1 MGNNENQMLELENLD
16 VEFDF
21 EELEGNLSKQLEESF
36 SDLEILEK
44 DREKISDPDSF
55 GKVIMDEI
63 WTQFSNQIGFDMT
76 AETLV
81 EKYDRE
87 HPESYKEVGKEVMQD
102 KRYKD
107 ENKKMRDQQQ
117 AGNLKDAYTGKK
129 LNHKDKA
136 NLDHVVTRK
145 ELYENKRRK
154 QANLDVKDLANKKEN
169 LQATNES
176 LNKSKKEKSNK
187 QYLENRETREQG
199 LIRENEKKNKKV
211 DESNMSETEKRL
223 QKEKNNKRL
232 QDKLDADNKLMMDAD
247 KTARKAINKK
257 IAIEG
262 TKQVGV
268 KAVKDSIKAMVV
280 NSLFALLKEIMN
292 GLIRF
297 FKEKSKSFKVFL
309 AQMKE
314 AIKRFFKN
322 ISSFLKS
329 GVSTFLG
336 TIVTEIFEPI
346 IDIFGKISGLLK
358 QGIHSLI
365 DVFKYL
371 RDKNNKDKSLAI
383 KVAQVGKILTSTLVA
398 GGAIMLGEIFEKLL
412 LGIPGMQI
420 TIPLMGTIANVV
432 GLFLASLV
440 SGLVGAIILN
450 FIDKFIAE
458 KMKEEITSQLIDKKN
473 EILNIQEKRIFVA
486 EKHVE
491 SSRENMISE
500 ISENHKKAN
509 EIISDALN
517 NIFKED
523 NVNIVKN
530 DIKNDFIQMQNDL
543 IDLI

>member
-1 MGNNENQMLELENLD
+1 MGNNEKQMLELENLD

-44 DREKISDPDSF
+44 DREKIADPDSF

-145 ELYENKRRK
+145 ELYDNKRRK
-154 QANLDVKDLANKKEN
+154 QANLAVKDLANKKEN

-280 NSLFALLKEIMN
+280 NSLFALLKEILN

-336 TIVTEIFEPI
+336 TIVTEIFDPI
-346 IDIFGKISGLLK
+346 IAIFGKISGLLK

-371 RDKNNKDKSLAI
+371 RDKNNKDKPLAI

-398 GGAIMLGEIFEKLL
+398 GGAVMLGEIFEKVL

-473 EILNIQEKRIFVA
+473 EILNIQEKQIFVA
-486 EKHVE
+486 EKQVE

-523 NVNIVKN
+523 NVTIVKN

>member
-371 RDKNNKDKSLAI
+371 RDKNNKDKPLAI